1 MIKPTSISYT
11 VDPKYEL
18 VKTKHYTI
26 DNSVTYKVMN
36 YEYDKTTDENAI
48 YRSVVLTVPVWGEQ
62 SEEWGEHSE
71 GICRLLAFSPPN
83 SVDFAVFRNKYPEI
97 TADMYVNEVIE
108 GTMINLF
115 FDDRVGQWQIATRSS
130 VGGDYWYYRNQ
141 YPGDIYTMYQPTF
154 RQMFLDAV
162 KCTTIHEFGES
173 MKFLRNRS
181 YCFVL
186 QHPANHI
193 VQNHY
198 LSSIYLVAVYELR
211 GLTAIHVPLSE
222 YIQTVIYPVQIPRSI
237 PVIGNQT
244 QLSYTTLMEKILDE
258 SNQYSMNESMGYMI
272 LNTTTGERTM
282 MANPKYEDLKE
293 LRGNHP
299 NLQYQYLVLK
309 KSGKV
314 MRFLAEF
321 PQYRNLFFRF
331 YQQYSA
337 FVTNVHNA
345 YVSYYVKKSGEKI
358 PKSIFIHVYKIHHEI
373 FLRSNVND
381 SKCNVDE
388 LSTDSVTEKPSKM
401 IVKRKVVDD
410 YIANLEPS
418 SLLYYLTHANKVDE
432 PIV

>member
-1 MIKPTSISYT
+1 
-11 VDPKYEL
+11 
-18 VKTKHYTI
+18 
-26 DNSVTYKVMN
+26 MN

-62 SEEWGEHSE
+62 AEEWGEHSE
-71 GICRLLAFSPPN
+71 GTCRLLAFSPPN
-83 SVDFAVFRNKYPEI
+83 SVDFAIFRNKYPEI
-97 TADMYVNEVIE
+97 TADMFVNEVIE

-130 VGGDYWYYRNQ
+130 VGGNYWYYRNQ

-154 RQMFLDAV
+154 REMFLEAV
-162 KCTTIHEFGES
+162 KFTTIHEFGES
-173 MKFLRNRS
+173 MHFSRNRS
-181 YCFVL
+181 YCFVV

-193 VQNHY
+193 VQNHVVP
-198 LSSIYLVAVYELR
+198 SIYLVAVYEIC
-211 GLTAIHVPLSE
+211 GLTATHVPLSE
-222 YIQTVIYPVQIPRSI
+222 YIQTVSFPIKIPEFI
-237 PVIGNQT
+237 PIFDSTNANANQ
-244 QLSYTTLMEKILDE
+244 LPMSYTTLMEKLLYGQ
-258 SNQYSMNESMGYMI
+258 NLYTNNKSMGYMI

-282 MANPKYEDLKE
+282 MANPEYEELKE

-314 MRFLAEF
+314 MRFLNEF

-337 FVTNVHNA
+337 FVTKVHNA

-358 PKSIFIHVYKIHHEI
+358 PKSIFMHVYKIHHGI
-373 FLRSNVND
+373 FLRSKVND
-381 SKCNVDE
+381 PIDNENED
-388 LSTDSVTEKPSKM
+388 LVTETPNKM

-410 YIANLEPS
+410 YMTNLEPG
-418 SLLYYLTHANKVDE
+418 SLLYYLTNTNMADE
-432 PIV
+432 PVV